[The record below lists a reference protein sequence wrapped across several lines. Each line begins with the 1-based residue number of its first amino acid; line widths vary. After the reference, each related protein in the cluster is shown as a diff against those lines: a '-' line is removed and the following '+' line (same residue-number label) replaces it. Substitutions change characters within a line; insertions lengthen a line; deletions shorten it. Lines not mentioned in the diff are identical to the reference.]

1 MRSRGWSG
9 RSGIRYDVNG
19 QTSGRRGTH
28 DRALAMID
36 KRTAPSE
43 DLRRLYLPADSG
55 RGCGGGRGG
64 RWWRRLVS
72 AGASA
77 ASVPLG
83 AGEHDQP
90 DGQAGERGGHNGDLV
105 CDGNVE
111 HDLLTSPRHHCAPRR
126 EQGQGAI
133 GLRPRVIK
141 LCPIRP
147 AGPQAVR
154 RRPDRVG
161 PGASSAVGVWGR
173 VRQTGPDK

>member
-111 HDLLTSPRHHCAPRR
+111 HDLLTSPRHHCAP
-126 EQGQGAI
+126 A
-133 GLRPRVIK
+133 
-141 LCPIRP
+141 
-147 AGPQAVR
+147 
-154 RRPDRVG
+154 
-161 PGASSAVGVWGR
+161 PG
-173 VRQTGPDK
+173 TGPRGDWPTTTGHQARSDSTRRTSGCKTAAGSGWAGRELGGGGGGE